1 MIRTLLVS
9 NLWTVMYDHIISDL
23 IVEFKEEPDARRAP
37 VPYEIYRVIVT
48 SRFPEKIYPHFIP
61 EFIQPSAIGESFTF
75 LPHPDPLLY
84 STLNS

>member
-48 SRFPEKIYPHFIP
+48 SRFPE
-61 EFIQPSAIGESFTF
+61 
-75 LPHPDPLLY
+75 
-84 STLNS
+84 